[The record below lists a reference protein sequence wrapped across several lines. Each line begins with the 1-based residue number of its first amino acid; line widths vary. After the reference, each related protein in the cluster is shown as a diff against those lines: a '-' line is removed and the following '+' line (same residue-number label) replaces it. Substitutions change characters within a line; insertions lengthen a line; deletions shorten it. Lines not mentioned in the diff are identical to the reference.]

1 MKHVITLPYP
11 ISANRY
17 WRQFYNPKTK
27 HVMQGPSS
35 DAKKFKRDC
44 ALLVRAAGIREP
56 IVGRVSVH
64 LQLYPAL
71 PQDHAKRK
79 RLDPLRWDETVRCI
93 DLDNARKVVYDALK
107 GLAFEDDAM
116 IFRDS
121 GERMEPD
128 GDARCVVTIEPI
140 VRASPQP
147 ALDLVDVT
155 MSIRRGP
162 LLPLTRNEEQLS

>member
-35 DAKKFKRDC
+35 DATKYKRDC
-44 ALLVRAAGIREP
+44 AWLVKAAGIREP
-56 IVGRVSVH
+56 IIGRVSVH

-71 PQDHAKRK
+71 PKDAAKRI
-79 RLDPLRWDETVRCI
+79 RADPMRWDETVLCI

-128 GDARCVVTIEPI
+128 GEARVVVTIEPI
-140 VRASPQP
+140 VRQSPQIG
-147 ALDLVDVT
+147 LDLHRPV
-155 MSIRRGP
+155 MIREAAP
-162 LLPLTRNEEQLS
+162 F